1 VEWEDHIDCL
11 DIPIGADLFQEEVL
25 LCYVPDELGRS
36 KCLTGRK
43 RCNCQVI
50 LSSSSYGIAG
60 DFTVEGCC
68 ITSCNAV
75 VVVEKRQL
83 DFVSCRYIDAWIEL
97 TASVS
102 LEK

>member
-1 VEWEDHIDCL
+1 MEWEDHIDCL

-25 LCYVPDELGRS
+25 LCCVPDELGSS
-36 KCLTGRK
+36 KCLAGRK

-50 LSSSSYGIAG
+50 LSSSSYGITG
-60 DFTVEGCC
+60 DFTIEGCRG
-68 ITSCNAV
+68 TSCSAV

-83 DFVSCRYIDAWIEL
+83 DFVSCSYIDTWIEL

>member
-1 VEWEDHIDCL
+1 MEWEDHIDCL
-11 DIPIGADLFQEEVL
+11 DITIGADLFQEEVL
-25 LCYVPDELGRS
+25 LCCVPDELGSS
-36 KCLTGRK
+36 KCLAGRK

-50 LSSSSYGIAG
+50 LSSSSYGITG
-60 DFTVEGCC
+60 DFTIEGCRG
-68 ITSCNAV
+68 TSCSAV

-83 DFVSCRYIDAWIEL
+83 DFVSCSYIDTWIEL